1 MPNLSQLKRERML
14 AFLQKI
20 KDEHRDDDDML
31 IALGEIE
38 SELTSKKYGLVWEQ
52 HEEAVD
58 VMMRDNVPVFTEVPE
73 REITAAPGQGY
84 NFILEG
90 DNLHSLRLLE
100 KTHKGKIDIIYI
112 DPPYNR
118 GGNDFR
124 YEDTFVEKQDGF
136 RHSKWLSFME
146 SRLRIAWQL
155 LKSDGV
161 IFISIDD
168 FEMGALRMLCDDVFG
183 EAFFLCNI
191 VWQKRYSRENR
202 EAIGD
207 AHEYILVYAKD
218 MDRIIRY
225 AETNDIPIATFSR
238 ANGELRKEFEKFN
251 NSSKLALLDLTSVS
265 YAIEDNKALIYALEQ
280 FLSIMPNI
288 RVIAQTAQIDVL
300 LKYFPLFLDG
310 QEPVCKLLPD
320 LSGLG
325 EKEPEESELAKVTDL
340 SGESFETFIDAFDHN
355 LIGHRYFKDRL
366 RYSLKNFISLNK
378 AKEQKV
384 LSIFLF
390 GASGIGKTEV
400 ARLIANGLQNDC
412 YLAKINFQNYSSQDA
427 LNSLIGSPA
436 GYVGCNHGELSEKI
450 QKSKVGVLLCDEFE
464 KTTRPVFSFFLELL
478 EEGRFTDSMARE
490 YDMDGYVIIFT
501 SNLLSE
507 AEYKKVIPPE
517 LQTRFDLVC
526 EFEEPT
532 TAEKTAFLDLL
543 LEMAKTK
550 YSEQFA
556 KIEIT
561 EDDKKRLYAFDYSS
575 LSALRDIK
583 RVFNNRLMD
592 YFVEKGVL

>member
-218 MDRIIRY
+218 KLKFKENRHLVPMSEEQAKVY
-225 AETNDIPIATFSR
+225 KNPNNDPKGRWR
-238 ANGELRKEFEKFN
+238 A
-251 NSSKLALLDLTSVS
+251 VP
-265 YAIEDNKALIYALEQ
+265 
-280 FLSIMPNI
+280 M
-288 RVIAQTAQIDVL
+288 TAQ
-300 LKYFPLFLDG
+300 
-310 QEPVCKLLPD
+310 
-320 LSGLG
+320 
-325 EKEPEESELAKVTDL
+325 
-340 SGESFETFIDAFDHN
+340 
-355 LIGHRYFKDRL
+355 
-366 RYSLKNFISLNK
+366 
-378 AKEQKV
+378 
-384 LSIFLF
+384 
-390 GASGIGKTEV
+390 
-400 ARLIANGLQNDC
+400 
-412 YLAKINFQNYSSQDA
+412 
-427 LNSLIGSPA
+427 
-436 GYVGCNHGELSEKI
+436 GYRPNQMYPIVDPKG
-450 QKSKVGVLLCDEFE
+450 GVHY
-464 KTTRPVFSFFLELL
+464 PP
-478 EEGRFTDSMARE
+478 EGRCWST
-490 YDMDGYVIIFT
+490 IFT

>member
-1 MPNLSQLKRERML
+1 ML
-14 AFLQKI
+14 DSCSEVCIDISALVHFLLTNKNNIEPTYINFTSMAEDTVVIAEAAIAESAMELLPLLFSDYKCYFEEDGEENSSSEEAHEFKPYPRQKI
-20 KDEHRDDDDML
+20 Y
-31 IALGEIE
+31 
-38 SELTSKKYGLVWEQ
+38 KYNNAQDL
-52 HEEAVD
+52 
-58 VMMRDNVPVFTEVPE
+58 
-73 REITAAPGQGY
+73 
-84 NFILEG
+84 
-90 DNLHSLRLLE
+90 
-100 KTHKGKIDIIYI
+100 DI
-112 DPPYNR
+112 
-118 GGNDFR
+118 
-124 YEDTFVEKQDGF
+124 
-136 RHSKWLSFME
+136 
-146 SRLRIAWQL
+146 
-155 LKSDGV
+155 
-161 IFISIDD
+161 
-168 FEMGALRMLCDDVFG
+168 
-183 EAFFLCNI
+183 
-191 VWQKRYSRENR
+191 
-202 EAIGD
+202 
-207 AHEYILVYAKD
+207 
-218 MDRIIRY
+218 IIRY

-238 ANGELRKEFEKFN
+238 ANGELRKEFEQFN
-251 NSSKLALLDLTSVS
+251 KSSKLAILDLTSVS

-288 RVIAQTAQIDVL
+288 RVIAQTSQIDVL

-325 EKEPEESELAKVTDL
+325 EKEPEEIKLTKVTDL
-340 SGESFETFIDAFDHN
+340 SGGAFDAFINAFNHN
-355 LIGHRYFKDRL
+355 LIGHNYFKERL
-366 RYSLKNFISLNK
+366 RYALKNFISLNK
-378 AKEQKV
+378 AKEQTV

-400 ARLIANGLQNDC
+400 ARLIASGLQNDC

-507 AEYKKVIPPE
+507 AEYKKEIPPE

-532 TAEKTAFLDLL
+532 MAEKTAFLDLL

-556 KIEIT
+556 EIEMT
-561 EDDKKRLYAFDYSS
+561 EDEKKQLYAFDYSS

-592 YFVEKGVL
+592 YFTEKGVLR

>member
-1 MPNLSQLKRERML
+1 MAEDTVVIAEVAIAESAMELLPLLFSDYKCYFEEDGEENSSSEEAHEFKPYPR
-14 AFLQKI
+14 QKI
-20 KDEHRDDDDML
+20 Y
-31 IALGEIE
+31 
-38 SELTSKKYGLVWEQ
+38 KYNNAQDL
-52 HEEAVD
+52 
-58 VMMRDNVPVFTEVPE
+58 
-73 REITAAPGQGY
+73 
-84 NFILEG
+84 
-90 DNLHSLRLLE
+90 
-100 KTHKGKIDIIYI
+100 DI
-112 DPPYNR
+112 
-118 GGNDFR
+118 
-124 YEDTFVEKQDGF
+124 
-136 RHSKWLSFME
+136 
-146 SRLRIAWQL
+146 
-155 LKSDGV
+155 
-161 IFISIDD
+161 
-168 FEMGALRMLCDDVFG
+168 
-183 EAFFLCNI
+183 
-191 VWQKRYSRENR
+191 
-202 EAIGD
+202 
-207 AHEYILVYAKD
+207 
-218 MDRIIRY
+218 IIRY

-238 ANGELRKEFEKFN
+238 ASGELRKEFEQFN
-251 NSSKLALLDLTSVS
+251 KSSKLAILDLTSVS

-288 RVIAQTAQIDVL
+288 RVIAQTSQIDVL

-325 EKEPEESELAKVTDL
+325 EKEPEEIKLTKVTDL
-340 SGESFETFIDAFDHN
+340 SGGAFDAFINAFNHN
-355 LIGHRYFKDRL
+355 LIGHNYFKERL
-366 RYSLKNFISLNK
+366 RYALKNFISLNK
-378 AKEQKV
+378 AKEQTV

-400 ARLIANGLQNDC
+400 ARLIASGLQNDC

-507 AEYKKVIPPE
+507 AEYKKAIPTE

-532 TAEKTAFLDLL
+532 MAEKTAFLDLL

-556 KIEIT
+556 EIEMT
-561 EDDKKRLYAFDYSS
+561 EDEKKQLYAFDYSS

-592 YFVEKGVL
+592 YFAEKGVLR

>member
-1 MPNLSQLKRERML
+1 MSEDTVVIAEAAIAESAMELLPLLFSDYKCYFEEDGEENSSSEETHEFKPYPR
-14 AFLQKI
+14 QKI
-20 KDEHRDDDDML
+20 Y
-31 IALGEIE
+31 
-38 SELTSKKYGLVWEQ
+38 KYNNAQDL
-52 HEEAVD
+52 
-58 VMMRDNVPVFTEVPE
+58 
-73 REITAAPGQGY
+73 
-84 NFILEG
+84 
-90 DNLHSLRLLE
+90 
-100 KTHKGKIDIIYI
+100 
-112 DPPYNR
+112 
-118 GGNDFR
+118 
-124 YEDTFVEKQDGF
+124 DT
-136 RHSKWLSFME
+136 
-146 SRLRIAWQL
+146 
-155 LKSDGV
+155 
-161 IFISIDD
+161 
-168 FEMGALRMLCDDVFG
+168 
-183 EAFFLCNI
+183 
-191 VWQKRYSRENR
+191 
-202 EAIGD
+202 
-207 AHEYILVYAKD
+207 
-218 MDRIIRY
+218 IIRY

-238 ANGELRKEFEKFN
+238 ASGELRKEFEQFN
-251 NSSKLALLDLTSVS
+251 KASQLAILDLTSVS

-280 FLSIMPNI
+280 FLSILPNI
-288 RVIAQTAQIDVL
+288 KVIAQTSQIDVL

-325 EKEPEESELAKVTDL
+325 EKEPEEIKLTKVTNL
-340 SGESFETFIDAFDHN
+340 NGGAFDAFINAFNHN
-355 LIGHRYFKDRL
+355 LIGHNYFKERL
-366 RYSLKNFISLNK
+366 RYALKNFISLNK
-378 AKEQKV
+378 AKEQTV

-507 AEYKKVIPPE
+507 AEYKKAIPPE

-532 TAEKTAFLDLL
+532 TAEKEAFLDLL

-550 YSEQFA
+550 YSKQFA
-556 KIEIT
+556 EIEMT
-561 EDDKKRLYAFDYSS
+561 EDEKKKLYAFDYSS

-592 YFVEKGVL
+592 FFTEKGVLR